1 MGKLSTIK
9 DDPKP
14 VKEERP
20 KVLKKITFN
29 VADYGATGDGETNN
43 TEAINKAIRSC
54 ADAGGGTVYFPAG
67 KYLTGAI
74 TLRSNVTL
82 NISAGATILGSRDLD
97 DFPLVENISS
107 MRSKLVYSSLINGSK
122 LSNVAIT
129 GRGIIDGQG
138 QVWWELFRGKRLS
151 YPRGNL
157 IGLRECKNV
166 LIRDLTLKNSPFWT
180 VGPIFCENVT
190 IDNLT
195 ILNPPDS
202 PNTDGIN
209 PDSCRN
215 VRISNCYVDAGDDCV
230 AIKSGKQ
237 DDPRRVGKPCENI
250 IIANCVM
257 GRGHGG
263 VVIGSE
269 MSGGV
274 KNVVVSNCV
283 FNDTD
288 RGIRIKT
295 LRGRGGV
302 VEDVRVNNI
311 IMKRVHCP
319 FVINMH
325 YFSSAIT
332 LADEKAGSAPGG
344 IPVIRNIHFSNIAA
358 HQARVAAGFLYG
370 LPDMPIESV
379 TFDNVVIS
387 MDKEAPKKGASP
399 AMMRGPKE
407 AVCEGFFCKNVRD
420 IEFNNVKIVTTR
432 QGPAFKAENVED
444 IKINGFDIR
453 KPPSDSSAIEFKH
466 VKNARISRCSF

>member
-1 MGKLSTIK
+1 MGKLSTVK
-9 DDPKP
+9 DDPKT
-14 VKEERP
+14 VKKESP
-20 KVLKKITFN
+20 KVLEKIVFN
-29 VADYGATGDGETNN
+29 VEDYGAIGDGETKN
-43 TEAINKAIRSC
+43 TEAINEAIRSC

-67 KYLTGAI
+67 RYLTGPI

-82 NISAGATILGSRDLD
+82 NISAGATILGSKDPD
-97 DFPLVENISS
+97 DFPPVENISS
-107 MRSKLVYSSLINGSK
+107 TEPKLVHSSLIDGKK

-129 GRGIIDGQG
+129 GGGTIDGQG

-151 YPRGNL
+151 YPRGKL
-157 IGLRECKNV
+157 IGLQECKNV
-166 LIRDLTLKNSPFWT
+166 LIRDLTLRNPPFWT

-215 VRISNCYVDAGDDCV
+215 VRISNCYVEAGDDCV

-237 DDPRRVGKPCENI
+237 DDPRRVGKPCENVTITNCI
-250 IIANCVM
+250 I

-302 VEDVRVNNI
+302 VEDVKVNNI
-311 IMKRVHCP
+311 VMKGVHCP

-332 LADEKAGSAPGG
+332 PADEKAASAPGG
-344 IPVIRNIHFSNIAA
+344 IPIIRNIHFSNIAV

-387 MDKEAPKKGASP
+387 MDKEAPKNGVSP
-399 AMMRGPKE
+399 AMVRGPKE
-407 AVCEGFFCKNVRD
+407 PICEGFLCRNVRD
-420 IEFNNVKIVTTR
+420 IEFNNVRIVTTR

-444 IKINGFDIR
+444 IRINGLDIR
-453 KPPSDSSAIEFKH
+453 KPPSDSSPVEFKN
-466 VKNARISRCSF
+466 VKNAHISRCSF